1 MKVVQVWEYRERGV
15 ETLLDVLTIGPL
27 LIKTTTI
34 IYMLAGLLGYGA
46 ILYRL
51 RREPSLRKHIAE
63 IISSAAI
70 LALFTWKF
78 SYALF
83 NPLKVWENPAS
94 LLYFSGGDA
103 GVWLGGL
110 AAVVYVTVQIRK
122 RQLPVRDVLEAVF
135 LSLVA
140 AWGVG
145 HLLLG
150 LFEQREWLYYASQV
164 GLSVILFLFVAAHSP
179 QMKKWVAVLG
189 IVGLIAWGFLD
200 NAGTSLSPNQEHAQ
214 GERKVGLNQGELAPD
229 FELRTLDNTPIRL
242 SELRGQKVIVNLW
255 ATWCPPCRAEM
266 PDMQEF
272 YEQEKENGVI
282 ILGVNLIETEQGPE
296 SVDAFLKEYGIT
308 FPVVLDQGKHI
319 SQQYQAISIP
329 TSYVID
335 TEGVV
340 QYKMIGP
347 LTKEMMEKM
356 IASID

>member
-1 MKVVQVWEYRERGV
+1 MSCIMKVVQVWEYRERGV
-15 ETLLDVLTIGPL
+15 ETLLDVISIGPL

-34 IYMLAGLLGYGA
+34 IYILAGVLGYGA

-110 AAVVYVTVQIRK
+110 AAAVYMAVQIRK
-122 RQLPVRDVLEAVF
+122 RQLPARDVLEAVF
-135 LSLVA
+135 LSVVA
-140 AWGVG
+140 A
-145 HLLLG
+145 
-150 LFEQREWLYYASQV
+150 Q
-164 GLSVILFLFVAAHSP
+164 SP
-179 QMKKWVAVLG
+179 QMKKWVAVFG

-200 NAGTSLSPNQEHAQ
+200 NGVTSLLPAQESAQ

-272 YEQEKENGVI
+272 YEQEKENGVT

-356 IASID
+356 IAAID

>member
-15 ETLLDVLTIGPL
+15 ETLLDVISIGPL

-34 IYMLAGLLGYGA
+34 IYILAGVLGYGA

-110 AAVVYVTVQIRK
+110 AAAVYMAVQIRK
-122 RQLPVRDVLEAVF
+122 RQLPARDVLEAVF
-135 LSLVA
+135 LSV
-140 AWGVG
+140 
-145 HLLLG
+145 
-150 LFEQREWLYYASQV
+150 
-164 GLSVILFLFVAAHSP
+164 VAAHSP
-179 QMKKWVAVLG
+179 QMKKWVAAFG
-189 IVGLIAWGFLD
+189 IVGLIVWGFLD
-200 NAGTSLSPNQEHAQ
+200 NGGTSLLPAQESAQ

-272 YEQEKENGVI
+272 YEQEKENGVT

-356 IASID
+356 IAAID

>member
-1 MKVVQVWEYRERGV
+1 M
-15 ETLLDVLTIGPL
+15 LDVISIGPL

-34 IYMLAGLLGYGA
+34 IYILAGVLGYGA

-110 AAVVYVTVQIRK
+110 AAAVYMAVQIRK
-122 RQLPVRDVLEAVF
+122 RQLPARDVLEAVF
-135 LSLVA
+135 LSVVA
-140 AWGVG
+140 A
-145 HLLLG
+145 
-150 LFEQREWLYYASQV
+150 Q
-164 GLSVILFLFVAAHSP
+164 SP
-179 QMKKWVAVLG
+179 QMKKWVAVFG
-189 IVGLIAWGFLD
+189 IVGLIVWGFLD
-200 NAGTSLSPNQEHAQ
+200 NGGTSLLPAQETAQ

-272 YEQEKENGVI
+272 YEQEKENGVT

-356 IASID
+356 IAAID

>member
-1 MKVVQVWEYRERGV
+1 
-15 ETLLDVLTIGPL
+15 
-27 LIKTTTI
+27 
-34 IYMLAGLLGYGA
+34 
-46 ILYRL
+46 
-51 RREPSLRKHIAE
+51 
-63 IISSAAI
+63 
-70 LALFTWKF
+70 
-78 SYALF
+78 
-83 NPLKVWENPAS
+83 
-94 LLYFSGGDA
+94 
-103 GVWLGGL
+103 
-110 AAVVYVTVQIRK
+110 
-122 RQLPVRDVLEAVF
+122 
-135 LSLVA
+135 
-140 AWGVG
+140 
-145 HLLLG
+145 
-150 LFEQREWLYYASQV
+150 
-164 GLSVILFLFVAAHSP
+164 
-179 QMKKWVAVLG
+179 MKKWVAAFG
-189 IVGLIAWGFLD
+189 IVGLIVWGFLD
-200 NAGTSLSPNQEHAQ
+200 NGGTSLLPAQESAQ

-272 YEQEKENGVI
+272 YEQEKENGVT

-356 IASID
+356 IAAID

>member
-15 ETLLDVLTIGPL
+15 ETLLDVISIGPL

-34 IYMLAGLLGYGA
+34 IYILAGVLGYGA

-110 AAVVYVTVQIRK
+110 AAAVYMAVQIRK
-122 RQLPVRDVLEAVF
+122 RQLPARDVLEAVF
-135 LSLVA
+135 LSVVA
-140 AWGVG
+140 A
-145 HLLLG
+145 
-150 LFEQREWLYYASQV
+150 Q
-164 GLSVILFLFVAAHSP
+164 SP
-179 QMKKWVAVLG
+179 QMKKWVAVFG

-200 NAGTSLSPNQEHAQ
+200 NGVTSLLPAQESAQ

-272 YEQEKENGVI
+272 YEQEKENGVT

-356 IASID
+356 IAAID

>member
-15 ETLLDVLTIGPL
+15 ETLLDVISIGPL

-34 IYMLAGLLGYGA
+34 IYILAGVLGYGA

-110 AAVVYVTVQIRK
+110 AAAVYMAVQIRK
-122 RQLPVRDVLEAVF
+122 RQLPARDVLEAVF
-135 LSLVA
+135 LSVVA
-140 AWGVG
+140 A
-145 HLLLG
+145 
-150 LFEQREWLYYASQV
+150 Q
-164 GLSVILFLFVAAHSP
+164 SP
-179 QMKKWVAVLG
+179 QMKKWVAVFG
-189 IVGLIAWGFLD
+189 IVGLIVWGFLD
-200 NAGTSLSPNQEHAQ
+200 NGGTSLLPAQESAQ

-272 YEQEKENGVI
+272 YEQEKENGVT

-356 IASID
+356 IAAID